1 MLKFGGKPVLLA
13 CGATDM
19 RKQINGL
26 SAKVQADFGLDPFD
40 GALFVFC
47 NRQRNRLKVLEW
59 DGDGFWL
66 YLKRLERGHFRW
78 PELPTPKSPA
88 GLSGDPGDG
97 DSMMELSAE
106 EFEVLISGAKLAQKL
121 RRQEIKGGKLF

>member
-1 MLKFGGKPVLLA
+1 MLKFGGKRVYLA
-13 CGATDM
+13 CGPTDM

-26 SAKVQADFGLDPFD
+26 SAKVQTDFAQDPFG

-66 YLKRLERGHFRW
+66 YLKYLQAFSNREFQMRDVWQIGIS
-78 PELPTPKSPA
+78 PKPQS
-88 GLSGDPGDG
+88 
-97 DSMMELSAE
+97 
-106 EFEVLISGAKLAQKL
+106 
-121 RRQEIKGGKLF
+121 

>member
-1 MLKFGGKPVLLA
+1 MLKFENKPVYLA
-13 CGATDM
+13 CGPTDM

-26 SAKVQADFGLDPFD
+26 AAIVERSFKLDPFS

-47 NRQRNRLKVLEW
+47 NRNRDRLKILEW

-78 PELPTPKSPA
+78 PEPA
-88 GLSGDPGDG
+88 QGSRTMRLSTEELRLLLGGPG
-97 DSMMELSAE
+97 
-106 EFEVLISGAKLAQKL
+106 VIQKL
-121 RRQEIKGGKLF
+121 KRQEVRVGATI

>member
-1 MLKFGGKPVLLA
+1 MLKFGGKRVYLA
-13 CGATDM
+13 CGPTDM

-26 SAKVQADFGLDPFD
+26 SAKVQTDFAQDPFG

-66 YLKRLERGHFRW
+66 YLKRLERGRFRW
-78 PELPTPKSPA
+78 PEANNGELMP
-88 GLSGDPGDG
+88 
-97 DSMMELSAE
+97 LSAE
-106 EFEVLISGAKLAQKL
+106 EFEVLIGSAKLIQKL
-121 RRQEIKGGKLF
+121 RRQEIRSGRLF